1 MKIPSIPNI
10 SGALNTV
17 KSYITANSP
26 VLLTGAAV
34 AGVATTGV
42 LAAKGGYKAANIV
55 RDEEIRRIADE
66 CINEALSPDDFLS
79 MIVSGEKKLTNEEKV
94 KLTWLCYAA
103 PAVTGVST
111 IASVVGAHA
120 IHSKRN
126 AGLAG
131 LYAMTTAKLDDYQE
145 KAEELLGTKKTQQ
158 FNNELA
164 QGAVDRNGFENHEV
178 IMTNV
183 GSELCYDEWSGR
195 WFMGSVS
202 IIENAVNEIN
212 SLMNENGEA
221 DLNEFYD
228 FLGLPPIPMGSTHG
242 WSGDHLTAKFGA
254 VTSPDGRPAI
264 SFWFHKNPQEG
275 HDRRR

>member
-42 LAAKGGYKAANIV
+42 LAAKAGYNARGIV
-55 RDEEIRRIADE
+55 ADEEMERVMLG
-66 CINEALSPDDFLS
+66 LSPEACQEVEAAVNNDDNR
-79 MIVSGEKKLTNEEKV
+79 LTTEEKA

-103 PAVTGVST
+103 PAVTGVTT